1 MCIFY
6 LILLPNLVK
15 YRQFHDFYDPLTLL
29 DLNPYLEGAKHLVR
43 LIAFSLKNSE
53 TEILERKHY
62 ATDMHRLLRGSRTF
76 DQNDGC
82 KMCRGSLVCNLSFI
96 QIWLFIGMNVRKKI
110 QF

>member
-1 MCIFY
+1 M
-6 LILLPNLVK
+6 LPTYIAGLFCGHTSRISNK
-15 YRQFHDFYDPLTLL
+15 YI
-29 DLNPYLEGAKHLVR
+29 LNPYLEGAKHLVR

-96 QIWLFIGMNVRKKI
+96 QIWLFIGMNVRKNPI
-110 QF
+110 LPL